1 VSLVEQERPT
11 LSEHSGIFLRLQDL
25 VFLIFEF
32 SLSILENIVGL
43 HFFGHTVLS
52 FILQFTASVFPHC
65 CLRDFWQS
73 VYNLEED
80 MQMQIKFKL
89 QMYTNSLMI
98 PKMGKNRSC
107 KLKNERQYSVAKKM
121 KTNNVAVIKAIN

>member
-1 VSLVEQERPT
+1 MHCFESCTLAVMTRLNIKKYLCHKDVTFFVVTFPFYFHLSWFITPFVTSITRRVSLVEQERPT

-52 FILQFTASVFPHC
+52 FILQFTASVFPH
-65 CLRDFWQS
+65 FWNHQT
-73 VYNLEED
+73 VRIHL
-80 MQMQIKFKL
+80 
-89 QMYTNSLMI
+89 
-98 PKMGKNRSC
+98 
-107 KLKNERQYSVAKKM
+107 
-121 KTNNVAVIKAIN
+121 